1 MELDVKSMLPKSQV
15 EIVVAGHLC
24 LDLIPEFK
32 GPSEIEPGCLI
43 EVGPAQ
49 FSTGG
54 TVSNVGRSLHRLGV
68 PTRLIGKVGDDPFGQ
83 IVCRILKEDGE
94 HLADDLVVSSGGATS
109 YSVVIS
115 PPHKDRTFL
124 HMPGEN
130 DTFGP
135 EDLKPEAMIGAKIL
149 HFGYPPLMARMYAYE
164 GEELEALLYKA
175 KNAGLIV
182 TLDLSLPDP
191 DSPSG
196 RAPWKAILKKV
207 LPLVDWF
214 MPSQD
219 ELAFMLGRPSLELDE
234 MMKECLALGAKTVVV
249 KKGSQGLVAAS
260 HAGES
265 AQQSCFP
272 VQVKGTTGAG
282 DATIAGILYGVLQG
296 WPLER
301 CLESGCAVGAFSV
314 EAADSVSGVKPWSQ
328 VEARIQGE
336 WKQG

>member
-1 MELDVKSMLPKSQV
+1 MSEASPRHA
-15 EIVVAGHLC
+15 EIIVAGHLC
-24 LDLIPEFK
+24 LDLIPAFK

-83 IVCRILKEDGE
+83 IVCRLLKEDGE
-94 HLADDLVVSSGGATS
+94 HLADDLVVSSSGATS

-135 EDLKPEAMIGAKIL
+135 EDLRSEAMTGAKIL
-149 HFGYPPLMARMYAYE
+149 HFGYPPLMARMYAGE
-164 GEELEALLYKA
+164 GEELEALLIKA
-175 KNAGLIV
+175 KQAGLTV
-182 TLDLSLPDP
+182 TLDMSLPDP
-191 DSPSG
+191 ASASG
-196 RAPWKAILKKV
+196 RAPWKAILKRI

-219 ELAFMLGRPSLELDE
+219 ELSFMLRRPTGQLEE
-234 MMKECLALGAKTVVV
+234 MMSECLAFGAKKVVV
-249 KKGSQGLVAAS
+249 KKGSQGLAAACHS
-260 HAGES
+260 GES
-265 AQQSCFP
+265 AEQSCFQ
-272 VQVKGTTGAG
+272 VDVKGTTGAG
-282 DATIAGILYGVLQG
+282 DATIAGMLYGILQD
-296 WPLER
+296 WPLAK

-314 EAADSVSGVKPWSQ
+314 EAPDSVSGVKPWSQ
-328 VEARIQGE
+328 VEARLAGE
-336 WKQG
+336 WKPR

>member
-1 MELDVKSMLPKSQV
+1 MLPKSQI

-68 PTRLIGKVGDDPFGQ
+68 STRLVGKVGDDPFGQ
-83 IVCRILKEDGE
+83 IVCRLLKEDGE
-94 HLADDLVVSSGGATS
+94 HLADDLVVSPGGATS

-135 EDLKPEAMIGAKIL
+135 EDIQHEALNGAKIF
-149 HFGYPPLMARMYAYE
+149 HFGYPPLMARMYAGE
-164 GEELEALLYKA
+164 GEELEALLTLA
-175 KNAGLIV
+175 KRAGLTV
-182 TLDLSLPDP
+182 SLDMSLPDP
-191 DSPSG
+191 ASPSG
-196 RAPWKAILKKV
+196 RAPWRGILKRI

-219 ELAFMLGRPSLELDE
+219 ELAFMLGRSPDELDE
-234 MMKECLALGAKTVVV
+234 MMKECLGFGARTVVV
-249 KKGSQGLVAAS
+249 KKGSLGLKAA
-260 HAGES
+260 AGNGAMLE
-265 AQQSCFP
+265 QNCFP
-272 VQVKGTTGAG
+272 VEVKGTTGAG
-282 DATIAGILYGVLQG
+282 DATIAGILFGVLQG
-296 WPLER
+296 WPLEK
-301 CLESGCAVGAFSV
+301 CLESGCAVGACSV
-314 EAADSVSGVKPWSQ
+314 ESADSVSGVKPWSQ
-328 VEARIQGE
+328 VEARLAGE
-336 WKQG
+336 WKRN

>member
-1 MELDVKSMLPKSQV
+1 LLSPAQIL
-15 EIVVAGHLC
+15 VAGHLC
-24 LDLIPEFK
+24 LDLIPQFK

-83 IVCRILKEDGE
+83 IVCRLLKEDGE
-94 HLADDLVVSSGGATS
+94 HLADDLVISPGGATS

-130 DTFGP
+130 NTFGP
-135 EDLKPEAMIGAKIL
+135 EDLHPDAIAGAKLL
-149 HFGYPPLMARMYAYE
+149 HFGYPPLMARMYASE
-164 GEELEALLYKA
+164 GEELEALLAKA
-175 KNAGLIV
+175 KDVGLTV
-182 TLDLSLPDP
+182 TLDMSLPDP
-191 DSPSG
+191 ASPSG
-196 RAPWKAILKKV
+196 RAPWKAILKRV

-219 ELAFMLGRPSLELDE
+219 ELAFMMGRSPDQVNE
-234 MMKECLALGAKTVVV
+234 MMKECLGFGAKTVVV
-249 KKGSQGLVAAS
+249 KKGSQGLVAAD
-260 HAGES
+260 HLGVS
-265 AQQSCFP
+265 AMQSCFP

-282 DATIAGILYGVLQG
+282 DATIAGILYGILQG
-296 WPLER
+296 WTLEK

-328 VEARIQGE
+328 VEARLAGE
-336 WKQG
+336 WKGA

>member
-1 MELDVKSMLPKSQV
+1 MSEPSRSPA
-15 EIVVAGHLC
+15 EIIVAGHLC

-83 IVCRILKEDGE
+83 IVCRLLKEDGE
-94 HLADDLVVSSGGATS
+94 HLADDLVVSPGGATS

-135 EDLKPEAMIGAKIL
+135 EDLKPEAMAGAKIL
-149 HFGYPPLMARMYAYE
+149 HFGYPPLMARMYAGE
-164 GEELEALLYKA
+164 GDELQALLAKA
-175 KNAGLIV
+175 KEAGLIL
-182 TLDLSLPDP
+182 TLDMSLPDP
-191 DSPSG
+191 VSPSG
-196 RAPWKAILKKV
+196 KAPWKAILQRI

-219 ELAFMLGRPSLELDE
+219 ELAFMLGRPIDQLRE
-234 MMKECLALGAKTVVV
+234 MMDECLAYGARTVVV
-249 KKGSQGLVAAS
+249 KKGSQGLVAV
-260 HAGES
+260 G
-265 AQQSCFP
+265 QSDEKAEQGCFQ
-272 VQVKGTTGAG
+272 VDVKGTTGAG
-282 DATIAGILYGVLQG
+282 DATIAGVLYGILQG
-296 WPLER
+296 WPLAK

-314 EAADSVSGVKPWSQ
+314 EAPDSVSGVKPWSR
-328 VEARIQGE
+328 VESRLAGE
-336 WKQG
+336 WKPR